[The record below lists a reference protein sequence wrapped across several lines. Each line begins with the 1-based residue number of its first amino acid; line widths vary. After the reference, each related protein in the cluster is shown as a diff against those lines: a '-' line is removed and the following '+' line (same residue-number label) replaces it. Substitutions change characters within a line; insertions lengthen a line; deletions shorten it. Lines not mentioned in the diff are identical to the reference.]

1 MKISRLFIIFFNLF
15 LIGCFQ
21 KEMIQRPNIIL
32 IMTDDQGWGQTGY
45 YNHPL
50 LKTPNL
56 DEMANNG
63 LRFDRFYAGAPVC
76 SPTRASV
83 LTGRS
88 NDRTGVYDHGYRL
101 RLQEKTISQ
110 ALKNN
115 GYLTAHFGKWHLNG
129 LRGPGAPILKDD
141 KYGPQNFGF
150 DHWLSVT
157 NFFDINPL
165 MSENGDFI
173 DFNGNSSEIIFNE
186 ALSFIKE
193 KNNKE
198 MPFFI
203 VIWDGSPHSPF
214 IADDED
220 NIDFKNL
227 DERSKNHYGE
237 LVAFDNSLGDFRKGL
252 QDLGISNNTIL
263 WFNSDNGGL
272 GKKQNISPST
282 VGGLKGQKGDIWE
295 GGIRV
300 PSVIE
305 WPSVIKSRISTYPS
319 STMDIFPT
327 IVDILN
333 LPDSTMLMPLDGES
347 LFPLFNSK
355 LGKRKN
361 KIPFRYLDKGALIDN
376 NFKLVVTSIKK
387 NNFEL
392 YDLLNDPK
400 ESLNISSSYPI
411 VFQEMK
417 DEFIEWNKSVNESIN
432 GNDYNEEFINEDGTE
447 WWPSDER
454 YKPFLNDLIKRPEY
468 TEYIK
473 RRANLN

>member
-1 MKISRLFIIFFNLF
+1 
-15 LIGCFQ
+15 
-21 KEMIQRPNIIL
+21 MIQRPNIIL

-88 NDRTGVYDHGYRL
+88 NDRTGVYNHGYRL

-432 GNDYNEEFINEDGTE
+432 GNDYNEEFINEDGRE

>member
-15 LIGCFQ
+15 LIGCSQ

-45 YNHPL
+45 YDHPL

-115 GYLTAHFGKWHLNG
+115 GYITAHFGKWHLNG

-157 NFFDINPL
+157 NFFDIDPL

-193 KNNKE
+193 INNKE

-203 VIWDGSPHSPF
+203 LIWDGSPHSPF

-220 NIDFKNL
+220 NIDFNNL

-252 QDLGISNNTIL
+252 KEIGISKNTIL

-300 PSVIE
+300 PSIIE

-432 GNDYNEEFINEDGTE
+432 GNDYNEEFINEDGRE
-447 WWPSDER
+447 WWPSDKR